1 LVGERGDDYARRVS
15 AGAGKTETAAA
26 SRVVPGR
33 DPRRRHALLDAA
45 DRIIRREGPDVSMA
59 SIAAE
64 AGITKPILYRHFGDK
79 SGLYQALAERHTGL
93 LMDAVRAAFRRP
105 GEVRERARAAI
116 DTYLAAIAA
125 NRHLYG
131 FLVHRAGAEDTA
143 THSAMST
150 LIRGLGGELAETLL
164 AEGRLPDPVRG
175 HIWGHAT
182 VGMVQ
187 AAGEWWLD
195 HSGVP
200 RATVVDSIVDL
211 LLDGFPAGGRT

>member
-1 LVGERGDDYARRVS
+1 LVDERGGDYARRVS
-15 AGAGKTETAAA
+15 GAGKTETAAA
-26 SRVVPGR
+26 SRVAAPGR
-33 DPRRRHALLDAA
+33 DPRRRRALLDAA

-93 LMDAVRAAFRRP
+93 LMDAVRTAFRRP

-150 LIRGLGGELAETLL
+150 LIRGLGGELAEMLL

-211 LLDGFPAGGRT
+211 LLDGFPAAGRT